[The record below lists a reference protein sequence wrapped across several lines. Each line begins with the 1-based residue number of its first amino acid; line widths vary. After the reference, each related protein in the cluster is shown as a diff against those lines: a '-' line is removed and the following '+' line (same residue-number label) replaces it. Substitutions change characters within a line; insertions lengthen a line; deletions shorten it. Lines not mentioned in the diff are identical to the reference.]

1 MRPTIKDISEF
12 NTIIVSNNLPS
23 NIEVKQPTTK
33 IVEITTAGPR
43 GKRGEKGDSIFSEI
57 FPGVYSTTNNIE
69 ITGSLSVLG
78 PVDFDLYRII
88 TGSISAEVNV
98 TENIFLIKSGSD
110 NYLNITEDTTTLTN
124 KIFLIKN
131 KNNESLFKIDNGIF
145 YFQTQ
150 SVELNNNVEAGAF
163 YFTSSSFFV
172 SLE

>member
-33 IVEITTAGPR
+33 IVEIATPGP
-43 GKRGEKGDSIFSEI
+43 RGEKGDSIFTEVS
-57 FPGVYSTTNNIE
+57 PGIYSTINNIE

-78 PVDFDLYRII
+78 PIDFDIYRIK
-88 TGSISAEVNV
+88 TGSVSAEVNIS
-98 TENIFLIKSGSD
+98 ESIFLIKSGSD
-110 NYLNITEDTTTLTN
+110 NYVNITVDTTTLTN
-124 KIFLIKN
+124 EIFLIKN
-131 KNNESLFKIDNGIF
+131 KNNESLFKVDNGIF

-150 SVELNNNVEAGAF
+150 SIELNTNVEAGAL

>member
-33 IVEITTAGPR
+33 VVEISTAGP
-43 GKRGEKGDSIFSEI
+43 KGERGDSIFSEI
-57 FPGVYSTTNNIE
+57 FPGIYSTTNNIE

-110 NYLNITEDTTTLTN
+110 NYLNITTDTTTITN
-124 KIFLIKN
+124 ETFLIKN
-131 KNNESLFKIDNGIF
+131 KNNESLFKVDNGIF

-150 SVELNNNVEAGAF
+150 STELNFNVEAGAL